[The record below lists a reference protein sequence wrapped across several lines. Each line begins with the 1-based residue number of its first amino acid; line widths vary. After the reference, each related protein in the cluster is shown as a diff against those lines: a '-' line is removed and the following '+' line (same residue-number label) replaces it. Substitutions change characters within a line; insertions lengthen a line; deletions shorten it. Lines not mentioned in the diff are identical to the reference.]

1 MSPIPKLF
9 VLHIGHVIIVCILKC
24 FCDASAISL
33 LVLSY
38 ADDTIDECE
47 DDADGGRYDLQLG
60 LAFSSR
66 MSVEDS
72 YRDNPAS
79 SVQRLLIF

>member
-24 FCDASAISL
+24 FCDASVISL

-47 DDADGGRYDLQLG
+47 DDANGGRYDLQLG

-66 MSVEDS
+66 ISVDDTYS
-72 YRDNPAS
+72 DNPAS
-79 SVQRLLIF
+79 SVERFLIF